1 MTPNESNL
9 WRAWGAVMR
18 IYSSVVLLVI
28 IFGLT
33 VGHHSLRAQSLQLMD
48 LKQNLDLPF
57 NGGLVERDRIRF
69 YGSDYELD
77 GIFYVI
83 DRSGSMQ
90 SSGELQIAKREVVE
104 NIGELSPEVQFGI
117 VFFDRGITKFPSSG
131 RPADANAAMKAAAI
145 NYIQSVPGGGGS
157 CVQQGL
163 VEALLFANLSTAERK
178 VLLYVG
184 DGGGTCNGAN
194 EQTYLSQT
202 LSVVTSQNHQRTQID
217 SIGVLDLGVIH
228 EDFLQTLSH
237 MNYGVYR
244 KITR

>member
-1 MTPNESNL
+1 
-9 WRAWGAVMR
+9 MR

-28 IFGLT
+28 ISGLS
-33 VGHHSLRAQSLQLMD
+33 VGHRPLRAQSLQLMD

-57 NGGLVERDRIRF
+57 NGALVERDRIRF
-69 YGSDYELD
+69 YGSEYELD

-90 SSGELQIAKREVVE
+90 DSGELEVAKQEVSR

-131 RPADANAAMKAAAI
+131 RPADASAAMKAAAI

-163 VEALLFANLSTAERK
+163 VEGLLFANLSTADRK

-194 EQTYLSQT
+194 EQSYLNQT
-202 LSVVTSQNHQRTQID
+202 LSLVKSQNFQRTQVN
-217 SIGVLDLGVIH
+217 SIGVLDLGNVQ
-228 EDFLQTLSH
+228 ENFLQALSH